1 MNEVKETGGAII
13 GGVRMTWPF
22 ATLIVTKNK
31 LQLNG
36 SIYGTFIFRPGDI
49 VSIEPNGKLLSS
61 GIKINHTV
69 DGYNTNIIFLSSN
82 SGELLDKIRW
92 IGFMENQSPLPQK
105 VEDEIA
111 DIQKNG
117 AYPLKVSASIII
129 LLIWNGLILG
139 NKFILPGKYDE
150 DIPFTG
156 IELALGFMIVLSLLL
171 LTVIPFRKLLL
182 KPGRNITSLRS
193 FIYFTILICTVM
205 LFAVFVFP
213 RR

>member
-69 DGYNTNIIFLSSN
+69 DGYNTNIIFLSGN

-92 IGFMENQSPLPQK
+92 IGFMENQTALPQK

-156 IELALGFMIVLSLLL
+156 IELALSFMIVLSLLL

>member
-92 IGFMENQSPLPQK
+92 IGFMENQSALPQK

-156 IELALGFMIVLSLLL
+156 IELALSFMIVLSLLL

>member
-69 DGYNTNIIFLSSN
+69 DGYNTTMIFLSRN

-92 IGFMENQSPLPQK
+92 VGFMENQGALPEK
-105 VEDEIA
+105 IEDEIVT
-111 DIQKNG
+111 IQENG
-117 AYPLKVSASIII
+117 AYPLRVSASIII

-139 NKFILPGKYDE
+139 NKFILPGKYDQ

-171 LTVIPFRKLLL
+171 LTVMPFRKLLL
-182 KPGRNITSLRS
+182 KPGRTITSLRS
-193 FIYFTILICTVM
+193 FIYFTILICSVM
-205 LFAVFVFP
+205 FFVVYLFP
-213 RR
+213 KT

>member
-22 ATLIVTKNK
+22 ATLIITKDK

-69 DGYNTNIIFLSSN
+69 EGYNTNIIFLSGN
-82 SGELLDKIRW
+82 SGVLLDKIRQ
-92 IGFMENQSPLPQK
+92 IGFMENQSPLP
-105 VEDEIA
+105 VNIENEIL
-111 DIQKNG
+111 DVQKNG
-117 AYPLKVSASIII
+117 AFPLKISAAIVI
-129 LLIWNGLILG
+129 LLVCNVLILG

-156 IELALGFMIVLSLLL
+156 IELALSFMIMLSLLL
-171 LTVIPFRKLLL
+171 LAVVPFRKLLL
-182 KPGRNITSLRS
+182 KPGRSISSFKS
-193 FIYFTILICTVM
+193 FIYFTILICSVM
-205 LFAVFVFP
+205 LFVVFIFP
-213 RR
+213 RE

>member
-13 GGVRMTWPF
+13 GGVRMTGPF

-69 DGYNTNIIFLSSN
+69 DGYNTNIIFLSGN

-92 IGFMENQSPLPQK
+92 IGFMENQAALPEK
-105 VEDEIA
+105 IEDEIA

-156 IELALGFMIVLSLLL
+156 IELALSFMIVLSLLL
-171 LTVIPFRKLLL
+171 LTFRPFRKLLL
-182 KPGRNITSLRS
+182 KPGRSITSFRS

>member
-92 IGFMENQSPLPQK
+92 IGFMENQTALPQK

-156 IELALGFMIVLSLLL
+156 IELALSFMIVLSLLL